1 MVGQYLMINMHFYED
16 LPFIPEVV
24 VRMQSRDVSIMST
37 GQYRDYSTHLTGDAF
52 DSPIIAVDVLDPNGG
67 IIASRMPT
75 GETYTEA
82 MVPIDVIPDPPGIG
96 VSLQVRMDFTEP
108 PPFTPRL
115 VVEFASGIRDYDFGQ
130 APYMYTY
137 DLYIPVSDMNSSI
150 LYMKAVNPNNGMMI
164 GERAFSG
171 GDSDGY
177 DDVPFIVVPN
187 PPISGQ
193 SVNINLET
201 DMAVSL
207 APKLRIYF
215 DSGMQEVNMGGTLPG
230 RYFTY
235 NIGYLNS
242 NISKIDIVDPVTLVV
257 KHTWTPDD
265 FGPTSCD
272 VVLQYYPP
280 VVEQLLQ
287 IRAEFP
293 GPVGFVPRVSVEL
306 DSGIKTYTFPGS
318 AGMSIY
324 EIFIPAGDIDS
335 HVNQIEIWDDMNNML
350 LCEDIFGAA
359 IPVYVETLTVT
370 PALPSSTQ
378 SFQIHVEFN
387 TPLPF
392 IPQWRLDTAGGSYSG
407 SFSQGAGYMV
417 YDESVA
423 AETFSGTPVEL
434 EIQDDMGAYISG
446 GEIFFDSTEDF
457 TCTALFSP
465 DPPQPYTSLI
475 VTAIYPSGSEPTYK
489 PWVFIDFETVGS
501 WEQEFSQMASM
512 QSYSM
517 TIPGSYITDN
527 VIKIGVGEYPLN
539 EIDCGDI
546 FSIQVI
552 DAVLTVNPDP
562 PDPMVNLDV
571 TATFANNAPFV
582 PELVIEYSDA
592 TMGHY
597 VFTGSP
603 GQLMYQ
609 ITVPKEDF
617 NALIERIVVEDDQGH
632 EIGDLVFGG
641 PPPFDITSLSTTA
654 LNEIN
659 VCWTYYDWIDEYKIY
674 FRTASGSYM
683 DGDSPVTVGSSS
695 CYTLGISETLV
706 TNSTYYLKV
715 EAFDASTFMFA
726 TPEDNI
732 TLTATSVEYPTNLWL
747 ETTAV

>member
-1 MVGQYLMINMHFYED
+1 
-16 LPFIPEVV
+16 
-24 VRMQSRDVSIMST
+24 
-37 GQYRDYSTHLTGDAF
+37 
-52 DSPIIAVDVLDPNGG
+52 
-67 IIASRMPT
+67 
-75 GETYTEA
+75 
-82 MVPIDVIPDPPGIG
+82 
-96 VSLQVRMDFTEP
+96 
-108 PPFTPRL
+108 
-115 VVEFASGIRDYDFGQ
+115 
-130 APYMYTY
+130 
-137 DLYIPVSDMNSSI
+137 
-150 LYMKAVNPNNGMMI
+150 
-164 GERAFSG
+164 
-171 GDSDGY
+171 
-177 DDVPFIVVPN
+177 
-187 PPISGQ
+187 
-193 SVNINLET
+193 
-201 DMAVSL
+201 
-207 APKLRIYF
+207 
-215 DSGMQEVNMGGTLPG
+215 
-230 RYFTY
+230 
-235 NIGYLNS
+235 
-242 NISKIDIVDPVTLVV
+242 
-257 KHTWTPDD
+257 
-265 FGPTSCD
+265 
-272 VVLQYYPP
+272 
-280 VVEQLLQ
+280 
-287 IRAEFP
+287 
-293 GPVGFVPRVSVEL
+293 
-306 DSGIKTYTFPGS
+306 
-318 AGMSIY
+318 
-324 EIFIPAGDIDS
+324 
-335 HVNQIEIWDDMNNML
+335 
-350 LCEDIFGAA
+350 
-359 IPVYVETLTVT
+359 
-370 PALPSSTQ
+370 ALPSSTQ

-407 SFSQGAGYMV
+407 SFSQGDGYTV

-423 AETFSGTPVEL
+423 AGTFSGTPVEL

-517 TIPGSYITDN
+517 TIPSSYITDN
-527 VIKIGVGEYPLN
+527 VIKIGIGEYPLN
-539 EIDCGDI
+539 EIDCGDN

-562 PDPMVNLDV
+562 PDPAVNLDV
-571 TATFANNAPFV
+571 TATFSSNVPFV

-617 NALIERIVVEDDQGH
+617 NALIERIVVEDDQGL
-632 EIGDLVFGG
+632 EMGDIVFSG
-641 PPPFDITSLSTTA
+641 PPPFDITNLSTTA
-654 LNEIN
+654 SDEIN

-706 TNSTYYLKV
+706 TNSTYYLKI
-715 EAFDASTFMFA
+715 EAFDAGEFMFD

-732 TLTATSVEYPTNLWL
+732 TLTTTSVEYPTDLWL
-747 ETTAV
+747 ETTGIGGEIKVHWDSVSDVDGYYVYYGLGSQNYNESGSPLDVTDPSATQAVISSLNDSNQYFITVEAYIGAVESNNPEEVFGYPGTGGGGGTITVAPADLAISGNPGVAIASKSVDVTNNGMVAVNIRVEPGPLGSISSSHYTIYPLSANIAIGGSNTFTIDLDVPPEVTDGSYLGIIKFYADDGN